1 MSSPFGDLYL
11 LIMRK
16 VSLVLLLALCHL
28 VCFAQIDKVFWF
40 AVPEVVAAHGDSPI
54 VLRFTSFDKP
64 ATVTVSFPAS
74 SSLSTRTLSLKA
86 NSTKSMDLTD
96 IKEFLENDEPNT
108 VSNKGIYIHATA
120 EITAYYEVDNQ
131 SNPDIFTLKGRNAL
145 GKEFY
150 TPFQTTRENY
160 SATFLAYSTIDIV
173 ATEDSTEI
181 TITPSVAVL
190 GHMAVPFTILLHKGQ
205 TYSVQ
210 AKDGTITSHPVGTHI
225 VSNKPIA
232 VTIKD
237 DSVLQVGSYDLIGD
251 QLIPVSVLGK
261 EYILSVGRGYVL
273 AVEDSTTLIIEND
286 TIVLNEGQQHY
297 IPDVINPLFIS
308 SDKPIYVLQVGYLP
322 PAGNELGGAI
332 LPPLGCTGSKKIAFT
347 QSRDGKFYIMVIV
360 KKGHESEFL
369 LNGNKT
375 YVSASDFDVVHN
387 DWSVAVID
395 LSDKFFAGTVF
406 TLENKSSDFHLGIV
420 NSDEENY
427 GTRFGYFSDF
437 GVLDLGIDQTF
448 CEGEETN
455 TLDAGISKDS
465 YLWNTGETTQTIQV
479 DTGGVY
485 SVVVTKGVCT
495 FVDSVEIEV
504 VENVSIKDL
513 GNDTVICFGDSLVL
527 LPGGD
532 EFNYLWQDQSI
543 DTLYVV
549 KESGRYEVK
558 VSNENECF
566 KTASINVEQRYEP
579 EVSLGNDTII
589 CSESSFLMGLKS
601 DLGTYLWSTGS
612 SDSSILITEPGFYS
626 VNVTNECGS
635 DADGVIV
642 DFWDIKIPNIITPN
656 QDGKNDFFTIVGL
669 EEGEWSLVVRNRWGD
684 EVYNN
689 PAYHNTFSP
698 ERLSDGMYYYYLK
711 EQSEC
716 NEFIGWL
723 LIER

>member
-1 MSSPFGDLYL
+1 MWLKKEGIIMSSPFGDLYL

-347 QSRDGKFYIMVIV
+347 Q
-360 KKGHESEFL
+360 
-369 LNGNKT
+369 
-375 YVSASDFDVVHN
+375 
-387 DWSVAVID
+387 
-395 LSDKFFAGTVF
+395 
-406 TLENKSSDFHLGIV
+406 
-420 NSDEENY
+420 
-427 GTRFGYFSDF
+427 
-437 GVLDLGIDQTF
+437 
-448 CEGEETN
+448 
-455 TLDAGISKDS
+455 
-465 YLWNTGETTQTIQV
+465 
-479 DTGGVY
+479 
-485 SVVVTKGVCT
+485 
-495 FVDSVEIEV
+495 
-504 VENVSIKDL
+504 
-513 GNDTVICFGDSLVL
+513 
-527 LPGGD
+527 
-532 EFNYLWQDQSI
+532 
-543 DTLYVV
+543 
-549 KESGRYEVK
+549 
-558 VSNENECF
+558 
-566 KTASINVEQRYEP
+566 
-579 EVSLGNDTII
+579 
-589 CSESSFLMGLKS
+589 
-601 DLGTYLWSTGS
+601 
-612 SDSSILITEPGFYS
+612 
-626 VNVTNECGS
+626 
-635 DADGVIV
+635 
-642 DFWDIKIPNIITPN
+642 
-656 QDGKNDFFTIVGL
+656 
-669 EEGEWSLVVRNRWGD
+669 
-684 EVYNN
+684 
-689 PAYHNTFSP
+689 
-698 ERLSDGMYYYYLK
+698 
-711 EQSEC
+711 
-716 NEFIGWL
+716 
-723 LIER
+723 